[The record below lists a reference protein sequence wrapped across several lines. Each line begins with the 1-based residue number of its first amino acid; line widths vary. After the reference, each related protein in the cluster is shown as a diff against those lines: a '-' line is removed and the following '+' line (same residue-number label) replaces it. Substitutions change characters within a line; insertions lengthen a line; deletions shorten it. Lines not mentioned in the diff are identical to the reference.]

1 MKHIRISLIVA
12 LIIGAMAAV
21 SSVPAQVKD
30 TPKTEAPAG
39 KKQRP
44 TPEQRLDRMAEQLGL
59 KAEQKVQLKTA
70 MEVQTKART
79 EQRNDSTFAALSQS
93 EKQAKSKV
101 ISDKFNETVKA
112 FLTDEQKAKFE
123 TLSQQ
128 QGKKTRKKA
137 QSQ

>member
-21 SSVPAQVKD
+21 SSVPAQT
-30 TPKTEAPAG
+30 TPAPAA
-39 KKQRP
+39 KQRM
-44 TPEQRLDRMAEQLGL
+44 TAEQRLDRMAEQLGL
-59 KAEQKVQLKTA
+59 DAAQKAQLKTA

-128 QGKKTRKKA
+128 QGKKGRKKA

>member
-21 SSVPAQVKD
+21 SSVPAQTE
-30 TPKTEAPAG
+30 TPKTTAPAG
-39 KKQRP
+39 RKGM
-44 TPEQRLDRMAEQLGL
+44 TAEQRLDRMAEQLGL
-59 KAEQKVQLKTA
+59 DAGQKDKLKTA

-79 EQRNDSTFAALSQS
+79 EQRNDSSFAALSQS

-128 QGKKTRKKA
+128 QGKKGRKKA

>member
-12 LIIGAMAAV
+12 LIIGSMAAV
-21 SSVPAQVKD
+21 SSVRAAD
-30 TPKTEAPAG
+30 ATDAPA
-39 KKQRP
+39 KKQRM
-44 TPEQRLDRMAEQLGL
+44 TPVQRLDRMAEQLSL
-59 KAEQKVQLKTA
+59 TEAQKAQLKTA
-70 MEVQTKART
+70 MEAQTKART

-128 QGKKTRKKA
+128 QGKKGRKKA